1 MKKIIILFFILVSF
15 LFANEKIEKV
25 FWCVALDNAD
35 NQMDFSVVYS
45 TENDYLN
52 MNTHIETKKVDKIP
66 NSIELEEILFNNKGY
81 FLKDTEYHSSVKLI
95 KCMESSIEEI
105 LAYKKSLQ

>member
-1 MKKIIILFFILVSF
+1 MNF

-45 TENDYLN
+45 TKENILYF
-52 MNTHIETKKVDKIP
+52 NTHIETKNVDKIP
-66 NSIELEEILFNNKGY
+66 SSLELEQILFNNKGY
-81 FLKDTEYHSSVKLI
+81 FLKDTEYHSSVKFV
-95 KCMESSIEEI
+95 KCMESSVEEI
-105 LAYKKSLQ
+105 SAYKKSL